1 MPLQASQSTLSNLQD
16 FPMPQYSEVRI
27 LEVPKPVPTVEVVRH
42 VPRVLVQEKE
52 HRVSK
57 PQLHVVERHVEQRHV
72 QRVPQIVH
80 VPKTEVR
87 ESIRYIQR
95 PQVQTVEKI
104 VHVPL
109 VQTVERVVEVP
120 EIHVQEIVRE
130 VPVQLTHAVNVPRG
144 MLLDS
149 PMTQQLMAP
158 GSPLMTSSPQFNGGF
173 STPPTL
179 TPPAPPFPGFNPTLM
194 AVTPPCTPPMS
205 TRF

>member
-1 MPLQASQSTLSNLQD
+1 MNMQSEPPLGSQQFMPLQATQSTL
-16 FPMPQYSEVRI
+16 MPYIR
-27 LEVPKPVPTVEVVRH
+27 LAVPTVEVVRH
-42 VPRVLVQEKE
+42 VPRVHVQERE

-57 PQLHVVERHVEQRHV
+57 PQLHVVEKHVEQRHV

-95 PQVQTVEKI
+95 PHVQTVEKI
-104 VHVPL
+104 VHVPQ

-130 VPVQLTHAVNVPRG
+130 VPVQLTHAVNMPRG

-158 GSPLMTSSPQFNGGF
+158 GSPLMTSSPRFNGGF

-179 TPPAPPFPGFNPTLM
+179 TPPAPPFQIGR
-194 AVTPPCTPPMS
+194 AHV
-205 TRF
+205 